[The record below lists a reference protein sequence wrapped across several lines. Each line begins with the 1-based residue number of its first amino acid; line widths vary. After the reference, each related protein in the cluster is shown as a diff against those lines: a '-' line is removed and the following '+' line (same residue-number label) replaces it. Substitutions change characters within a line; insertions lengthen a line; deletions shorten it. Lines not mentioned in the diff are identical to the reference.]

1 MSNTIK
7 ILKQMQV
14 LLVIIV
20 ILGAISGFLTVN
32 MVHYYSADHQFS
44 VTVSKI
50 AFLIIYFSIYF
61 ILAFCFINLEHITK
75 QIKET
80 VQTKDKTGP
89 ETGNRLEEQP
99 KEQGSN
105 NSIDSEVSE
114 KEELQDVQ
122 FKKLKELRRL
132 LMLNNILLLSIPCCF
147 VFVDVLIKPSFEDF
161 YVFFKWRDALV
172 GASIFVNL
180 FMWVKVVMYWNALVK
195 SRS

>member
-1 MSNTIK
+1 MPNTIK
-7 ILKQMQV
+7 ILKQMRL

-61 ILAFCFINLEHITK
+61 ILAFCFINLEHIKK
-75 QIKET
+75 QIKEM
-80 VQTKDKTGP
+80 VQTNDKTGP

-99 KEQGSN
+99 KEQEN
-105 NSIDSEVSE
+105 NNLIDSEAA
-114 KEELQDVQ
+114 EEFQDVQ

-147 VFVDVLIKPSFEDF
+147 VLVDVLIKPSFEDY

-195 SRS
+195 SKS

>member
-7 ILKQMQV
+7 ILKQMRV

-32 MVHYYSADHQFS
+32 IVHYYSADYQIS

-75 QIKET
+75 QIRGT
-80 VQTKDKTGP
+80 VQAKDKTGP
-89 ETGNRLEEQP
+89 KTENCLEEQP
-99 KEQGSN
+99 KEQENN
-105 NSIDSEVSE
+105 NSMDSEISE

-132 LMLNNILLLSIPCCF
+132 LMLNNILLLCIPCCF
-147 VFVDVLIKPSFEDF
+147 VFVDVFIKPGFEDF
-161 YVFFKWRDALV
+161 YVFFKWRDTFVFASTVLNSFIWAKLVMYQDALV
-172 GASIFVNL
+172 NS
-180 FMWVKVVMYWNALVK
+180 KP
-195 SRS
+195 

>member
-7 ILKQMQV
+7 TIKQMRV

-50 AFLIIYFSIYF
+50 AFLILYFSIYF
-61 ILAFCFINLEHITK
+61 ILAFCFINLEHIKK
-75 QIKET
+75 QIRESE
-80 VQTKDKTGP
+80 QTNDKTGP
-89 ETGNRLEEQP
+89 ETGNHLKEQP
-99 KEQGSN
+99 KEQEN
-105 NSIDSEVSE
+105 NNLIDSEAA
-114 KEELQDVQ
+114 EEFQDVQ

-132 LMLNNILLLSIPCCF
+132 LMINNILLLSIPWCF

-195 SRS
+195 SKS

>member
-7 ILKQMQV
+7 IIKQMRL

-61 ILAFCFINLEHITK
+61 ILAFCFINLEHIKK
-75 QIKET
+75 QIKEM
-80 VQTKDKTGP
+80 VQTNDKTGP
-89 ETGNRLEEQP
+89 ETRNRLEEQP
-99 KEQGSN
+99 KEQEN
-105 NSIDSEVSE
+105 NNLIDSEAA
-114 KEELQDVQ
+114 EEFQDVQ

-132 LMLNNILLLSIPCCF
+132 QMLNNILLLSIPCCF
-147 VFVDVLIKPSFEDF
+147 VLVDVLIKPSFEDY

-195 SRS
+195 SKS